1 MLLSTIINMILIGFL
16 TAWLL
21 WWRRASRHIERFKE
35 ARAEM
40 GVLIGQLQEQIGV
53 AQAEIASISQST
65 RAALPEMQQ
74 SVARSEALLDELE
87 QVIASGERVADRIE
101 SAARLAHAVSRTL
114 HEEPAPTPAPAAY
127 RAPPRKERVEPE
139 PKPAIEAAAEA
150 AAAAAAAARSAP
162 RKKMFRGRTAPV
174 SAAASAYD
182 DRPELA

>member
-87 QVIASGERVADRIE
+87 RRNLRRSLITLCVAGGMGIANIIERV
-101 SAARLAHAVSRTL
+101 
-114 HEEPAPTPAPAAY
+114 
-127 RAPPRKERVEPE
+127 
-139 PKPAIEAAAEA
+139 
-150 AAAAAAAARSAP
+150 
-162 RKKMFRGRTAPV
+162 
-174 SAAASAYD
+174 
-182 DRPELA
+182 